1 MSADNQSLP
10 PLPEPVMVAL
20 FVGTAMQGSEIRL
33 LSSSYEPGC
42 AQYTYDQM
50 RKYGDARAAHARK
63 QALEDAQEAC
73 KQADLK
79 ADAKGERWTLT
90 CAHHIIGALK

>member
-10 PLPEPVMVAL
+10 PLPEP
-20 FVGTAMQGSEIRL
+20 
-33 LSSSYEPGC
+33 
-42 AQYTYDQM
+42 
-50 RKYGDARAAHARK
+50 GDARAAHARK

>member
-10 PLPEPVMVAL
+10 PLPEP
-20 FVGTAMQGSEIRL
+20 
-33 LSSSYEPGC
+33 
-42 AQYTYDQM
+42 
-50 RKYGDARAAHARK
+50 GDARAAHARK

-79 ADAKGERWTLT
+79 ADAKGER
-90 CAHHIIGALK
+90 